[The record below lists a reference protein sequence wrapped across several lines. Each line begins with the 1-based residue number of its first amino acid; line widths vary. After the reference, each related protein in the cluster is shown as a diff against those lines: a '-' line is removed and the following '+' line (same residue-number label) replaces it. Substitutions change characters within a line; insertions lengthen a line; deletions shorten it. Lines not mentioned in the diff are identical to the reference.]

1 MREFGE
7 KSPSLRNSESPSSES
22 KSLPRSPFPIPR
34 SLFTRTMKY
43 TYAYKTSDGTR
54 HEATMVAKSRDE
66 VFVELRKRGIKAIKV
81 VAADG
86 SKANGEI
93 HGVRKRTVAI
103 IVAAVSIIVAIFV
116 NSVTKRSDLFVTE
129 FTNARRQVIGDAA
142 IIEKGIRNG
151 WSDVFE
157 LEGERFLASFAI
169 PGVKAGQRNTS
180 EKEFAAAV
188 ENKCVVTDSDSLEAR
203 QIKAMV
209 EGMKNEA
216 RRYLA
221 AGGSIVEYGKRLTER
236 QDAEIAIYN
245 RVKADID
252 KARAT
257 LSESEF
263 MTYWEKRNDEL
274 RNLGIKTIGL
284 GDE

>member
-1 MREFGE
+1 
-7 KSPSLRNSESPSSES
+7 
-22 KSLPRSPFPIPR
+22 
-34 SLFTRTMKY
+34 MKY
-43 TYAYKTSDGTR
+43 TYAYKTSDGVR
-54 HEATMVAKSRDE
+54 HEDSMNASSREE
-66 VFVELRKRGIKAIKV
+66 VFAELRKRGIKAIKV

-86 SKANGEI
+86 SKANGEVR
-93 HGVRKRTVAI
+93 GVRKRTVAI

-129 FTNARRQVIGDAA
+129 FANARRQVIGDAA

-151 WSDVFE
+151 WSDIFE

-180 EKEFAAAV
+180 EKEFTAAL
-188 ENKCVVTDSDSLEAR
+188 ENKCIVADTDSLEAR

-216 RRYLA
+216 RRYNA

-236 QDAEIAIYN
+236 QDAEIAVYN
-245 RVKADID
+245 RVKADIEN
-252 KARAT
+252 ARAKMT
-257 LSESEF
+257 EADF

-274 RNLGIKTIGL
+274 RNLGIKTVGL
-284 GDE
+284 EQD

>member
-1 MREFGE
+1 MNASSRE
-7 KSPSLRNSESPSSES
+7 
-22 KSLPRSPFPIPR
+22 
-34 SLFTRTMKY
+34 
-43 TYAYKTSDGTR
+43 
-54 HEATMVAKSRDE
+54 E
-66 VFVELRKRGIKAIKV
+66 VFAELRKRGIKAIKV

-93 HGVRKRTVAI
+93 HGVRKRV
-103 IVAAVSIIVAIFV
+103 VAALVAFV
-116 NSVTKRSDLFVTE
+116 ALGVGLLSYFSGTRSNGDLGGSTTAFATGQD
-129 FTNARRQVIGDAA
+129 RRQVIGDAA

-151 WSDVFE
+151 WSDVFK

-180 EKEFAAAV
+180 EKEFTVAL
-188 ENKCVVTDSDSLEAR
+188 EHKSTVVDSDSLEAR

-216 RRYLA
+216 RRYIA
-221 AGGSIVEYGKRLTER
+221 AGGTIVEYGKRLTER
-236 QDAEIAIYN
+236 QDAEIAVYN
-245 RVKADID
+245 RVKADLE

-257 LSESEF
+257 MPESAF

-274 RNLGIKTIGL
+274 RNLGIKTVGL
-284 GDE
+284 EQD

>member
-1 MREFGE
+1 
-7 KSPSLRNSESPSSES
+7 
-22 KSLPRSPFPIPR
+22 
-34 SLFTRTMKY
+34 MKY

-54 HEATMVAKSRDE
+54 HEATMVAKSRDD
-66 VFVELRKRGIKAIKV
+66 VFAELRKRGIKAIKV

-86 SKANGEI
+86 SKANGEVR
-93 HGVRKRTVAI
+93 GVRKRTVAI
-103 IVAAVSIIVAIFV
+103 IVAAVSIIVATLV

-129 FTNARRQVIGDAA
+129 FTRVRRQVIGDAA

-151 WSDVFE
+151 WSDVFA

-180 EKEFAAAV
+180 EKEFAAAL
-188 ENKCVVTDSDSLEAR
+188 ENKCIVTDSGSLEAR

-216 RRYLA
+216 RRYIA
-221 AGGSIVEYGKRLTER
+221 SGGTIVEYGKRLTER

-245 RVKADID
+245 RVKTDIEN
-252 KARAT
+252 ART
-257 LSESEF
+257 SMSDEDF

-274 RNLGIKTIGL
+274 RNLGIKTVGL
-284 GDE
+284 GED

>member
-1 MREFGE
+1 
-7 KSPSLRNSESPSSES
+7 
-22 KSLPRSPFPIPR
+22 
-34 SLFTRTMKY
+34 MKY

-54 HEATMVAKSRDE
+54 HEATMVAKSRDD
-66 VFVELRKRGIKAIKV
+66 VFAELRKRGIKAIKV

-86 SKANGEI
+86 SKANGEVR
-93 HGVRKRTVAI
+93 GVRKRVVATL
-103 IVAAVSIIVAIFV
+103 VAFVALSVGVCAYLGGALTGGSPVSGTAFQTDQ
-116 NSVTKRSDLFVTE
+116 S
-129 FTNARRQVIGDAA
+129 RRQIIGDAA

-151 WSDVFE
+151 WSDVFA

-180 EKEFAAAV
+180 EKEFSAAL
-188 ENKCVVTDSDSLEAR
+188 EFRREFSSDDSLEAR

-209 EGMKNEA
+209 EGMKQEA

-221 AGGSIVEYGKRLTER
+221 AGGTIVEYGKRLTER

-245 RVKADID
+245 RVKADIEN
-252 KARAT
+252 ARKSMT
-257 LSESEF
+257 ESAF

-274 RNLGIKTIGL
+274 RNLGIKTVGL
-284 GDE
+284 SDE